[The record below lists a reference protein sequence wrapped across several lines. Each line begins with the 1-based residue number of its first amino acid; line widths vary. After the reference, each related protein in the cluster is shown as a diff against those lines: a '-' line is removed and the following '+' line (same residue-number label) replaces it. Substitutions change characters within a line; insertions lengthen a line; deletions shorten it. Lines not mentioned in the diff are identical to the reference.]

1 MSQQR
6 YAYLIGANGPEQMTL
21 RYAESDALRLAE
33 ALIGPFCQF
42 TEAKAVIA
50 ESRDAGLAG
59 LQELARRCD
68 PSDTLLVHF
77 SGHAIFDRRLYLLSN
92 TTDCDNLYVTAI
104 DIRTVKDIM
113 SDCRAQ
119 SKLLILDCCHAKG
132 AYEEAL
138 KGEEDIHEI
147 VRQTAQGSTLAILSA
162 CARKD
167 GTREFRELDGGSGFL
182 SWAIRTACRHNFA
195 EIPFDL
201 DHRHALSLSDLER
214 WIRKALDYVNATMNV
229 HPPLPIPYLLR
240 DQTVGHEILLT
251 PQLASERRPSPAKD
265 EENQRKYLEQVFR
278 SYSSVALPIGLSEG
292 LSLHAI
298 FQPLALR
305 SDPLTAEDLER
316 RQRRKLLGEHPQEG
330 GGAHHPERP
339 SVEQQG
345 NNLKEKRLTESIIAE
360 HGEDALSRSPQGR
373 VVILG
378 GPGTGKTTTLKYLV
392 SRRAY
397 QALEKT
403 QDPSTALLPIFLS
416 LADLAR
422 SGKTLQSYLV
432 DVVEGMKVEKSFA
445 AVLWT
450 AIERGKAF
458 VSLDSLDEVPPAQ
471 RSQMIAL
478 VNSLAADPGNV
489 WLVGSRFT
497 DYKSGQLKAGQFAA
511 WELLSMTP
519 ELRRELAEKLFPEL
533 RRLLLSEANGR
544 SSPSDFVNLLE
555 HHPQAAPWGDNPL
568 LFSLAAAVYVKTGG
582 LPLSRAVLYQQVIE
596 AVLTLKE
603 PDSVARKHLLRALT
617 GLALWLYEQKK
628 GRTFTLHELLTYL
641 EDIRDHSWE
650 EAERIAK
657 KITTSG
663 VLDIVARETYG
674 FRHQT
679 FQEYLAAAEL
689 AHMLM
694 GHDEKRRENA
704 LALAWRKRIYS
715 RWTEMLCLMVG
726 VLANEH
732 GKAGIRTARQWLQ
745 QLAGQY
751 TQPEGDPGNLGLA
764 LMLKSAREITL
775 LDGEPGQATAIR
787 ALERDM
793 ITLWLQDVL
802 ETAGSDHEA
811 REKRL
816 RDLTADIALLHPT
829 TVAWT
834 VEQLVQLLRDEK
846 PVVGWTAIE
855 TLGFLGDAVPLDPL
869 ITILFAGSW
878 SMKMAALRSLKALKR
893 LPPLEQCAELIND
906 DDWQLRQA
914 LIEAIGA
921 ARNPLF
927 GSFLVDAFADEHAE
941 VRTAAIHALGDLA
954 QDAPVA
960 LLLSVLRKAHPELNG
975 AAAASLGRLGRYAP
989 VGDLLDALHQR
1000 STCQQAATAL
1010 GILGE
1015 YAPISS
1021 LIEATRSPLAEVR
1034 ASAAMALGTLK
1045 HSLALMPLT
1054 FLLQDTDRAVRRA
1067 AIEAIEEIVE
1077 PVSTSGFLDISG
1089 YFRWHFRW
1097 RWMNHHRAIE
1107 AASVLPIEPLV
1118 AATKDADRVTRLA
1131 ALRISALFGEHAPLD
1146 PLLDALRDDD
1156 YHIRR
1161 EAIRAL
1167 GMVGPQVP
1175 VEIFVRALEDENWEV
1190 CEAATETLG
1199 ALGQRVPVDALLSI
1213 TDKKHSVN
1221 IAMAVL
1227 RACGMLGQYAPIEV
1241 VIEALNDDDHM
1252 SVHEATRA
1260 LAEIEQWIDAKKLLS
1275 ALEKNTKPLLLPA
1288 IQVLGALQDEASLD
1302 LLLSVLETGN
1312 GWHIR
1317 KAVIRALSHWGKRMP
1332 VKMLQEIFYHVEN
1345 LCGEITLSDGS
1356 TAFYMWAPSVCA
1368 SLLKAL
1374 VNLKED
1380 APLNVFAQALANENE
1395 VVRQTA
1401 VHAVGTL
1408 SAYLSDE
1415 VLFETLEDVLEDE
1428 SLDIHLRAVRILSKR
1443 GIKVSLKRLKA
1454 AASEQ
1459 DLSALCTL
1467 TIVEQHSLLRS
1478 VLGGKS
1484 LVEWLAA
1491 ALLEAKNDEKEMFV
1505 CLNIIDALGETE
1517 DANAIDPLINVLE
1530 ARGFS
1535 TDDYDGATEALGK
1548 LIEYIPIHWFLEKLK
1563 SADEWIIE
1571 KVLWILLSWN
1581 DDVPVPQEIK
1591 EQTPIE
1597 PLIVALHNQEEEKTR
1612 AGATAVL
1619 GMLGERA
1626 PVELFHTALGDTS
1639 EQVREAAVKA
1649 LRANYPEVLS
1659 SLQAEARAVLEQK
1672 QAPGE
1677 ILGSPLQSFI
1687 AGMIGEMGLA
1697 SSVYLQKLQE
1707 LLFWP
1712 HWQVQLQA
1720 IGSFRTLHR
1729 PIPDPAIQ
1737 QLLYLRQHS
1746 PARPVRQA
1754 ADDALA
1760 ELLTLESGIEED

>member
-6 YAYLIGANGPEQMTL
+6 YAYLMGANGPEQMAL

-33 ALIGPFCQF
+33 VLIGPFCQF

-50 ESRDAGLAG
+50 LSRDAGLAG
-59 LQELARRCD
+59 LQALARRCD

-77 SGHAIFDRRLYLLSN
+77 SGHAIFDRHLYLLSN

-104 DIRTVKDIM
+104 DIRTVKDIL
-113 SDCRAQ
+113 SDCLAH

-138 KGEEDIHEI
+138 KGEEDIHDI
-147 VRQTAQGSTLAILSA
+147 VRHTAQGSSLAILSA

-182 SWAIRTACRHNFA
+182 SWAVRAACRGDFA
-195 EIPFDL
+195 GIPFDL
-201 DHRHALSLSDLER
+201 DHQRTLSLSDLER
-214 WIRKALDYVNATMNV
+214 WIRKALDYINATMNI
-229 HPPLPIPYLLR
+229 HPPLPTPYMLR

-251 PQLASERRPSPAKD
+251 PPLDSEWRPSSVTE
-265 EENQRKYLEQVFR
+265 EENRRKYLEQVCR
-278 SYSSVALPIGLSEG
+278 TYSSVALPIGPTEG

-305 SDPLTAEDLER
+305 SDPVAAEDLER
-316 RQRRKLLGEHPQEG
+316 RQRRKLLGEQSQESG
-330 GGAHHPERP
+330 EARHLERP
-339 SVEQQG
+339 RIEQQG
-345 NNLKEKRLTESIIAE
+345 DFLGEKQATAPFFAE
-360 HGEDALSRSPQGR
+360 HGEDALGKSPQGR

-392 SRRAY
+392 SRRAS
-397 QALEKT
+397 QALEKM
-403 QDPSTALLPIFLS
+403 QGPSTALLPIFLS

-432 DVVEGMKVEKSFA
+432 DVVEGMKVDKSFA

-450 AIERGKAF
+450 AIERRQAF
-458 VSLDSLDEVPPAQ
+458 IALDSLDEVPPAQ

-478 VNSLAADPGNV
+478 VNSLAADLGNI

-497 DYKSGQLKAGQFAA
+497 DYKSGQLKAGQFAE

-533 RRLLLSEANGR
+533 RRLLLSQTDGR

-568 LFSLAAAVYVKTGG
+568 LFSLATAVYVKTGG

-694 GHDEKRRENA
+694 GHDEQKRGNA
-704 LALAWRKRIYS
+704 LTLAWRKRTYS
-715 RWTEMLCLMVG
+715 RWTELLCLMVG

-745 QLAGQY
+745 QLASQY
-751 TQPEGDPGNLGLA
+751 AQPEGDPGSLGLS

-775 LDGEPGQATAIR
+775 LDGEPGQATEIR

-802 ETAGSDHEA
+802 DTAGSDHEA

-816 RDLTADIALLHPT
+816 RELAADIALLHPA

-834 VEQLVQLLRDEK
+834 VEQLVQLLGDEK
-846 PVVGWTAIE
+846 PVVAWTAIE
-855 TLGFLGDAVPLDPL
+855 TLGFFGGAVPLAPL
-869 ITILFAGSW
+869 ITILFTGSW
-878 SMKMAALRSLKALKR
+878 SMRMAALRTLKALKR
-893 LPPLEQCAELIND
+893 LPSLEQCAELFND
-906 DDWQLRQA
+906 DDWELRQA

-921 ARNPLF
+921 VRNPLF
-927 GSFLVDAFADEHAE
+927 GSLLVDALADEREE
-941 VRTAAIHALGDLA
+941 VRNAAIHALGDLA
-954 QDAPVA
+954 QDAPVT
-960 LLLSVLRKAHPELNG
+960 LLLSVLRTASPELSG
-975 AAAASLGRLGRYAP
+975 AVAASLGRLGQYAP
-989 VGDLLDALHQR
+989 VGDLLDALHQV
-1000 STCQQAATAL
+1000 STCQQAAKAL
-1010 GILGE
+1010 GMLGA
-1015 YAPISS
+1015 YAPVSS
-1021 LIEATRSPLAEVR
+1021 LIEATRSSLAEVR

-1045 HSLALMPLT
+1045 NSLALLPLT
-1054 FLLQDTDRAVRRA
+1054 LLLQDANRAVRRA

-1097 RWMNHHRAIE
+1097 RWMNRHRAIE
-1107 AASVLPIEPLV
+1107 AASALPIEPIV
-1118 AATKDADRVTRLA
+1118 AATKDEDRVTRLA

-1146 PLLDALRDDD
+1146 SLLDALRDDD

-1167 GMVGPQVP
+1167 GMVGMRVP
-1175 VEIFVRALEDENWEV
+1175 VEVFVNALEDENWEV

-1199 ALGQRVPVDALLSI
+1199 ALGQRAPVDDLMSI
-1213 TDKKHSVN
+1213 TDKKRSVN
-1221 IAMAVL
+1221 IAIAVL
-1227 RACGMLGQYAPIEV
+1227 RACGMLGQYAPIKV

-1260 LAEIEQWIDAKKLLS
+1260 LAEIEPWIDAQKVLS

-1288 IQVLGALQDEASLD
+1288 IQVLGALQNEASLD
-1302 LLLSVLETGN
+1302 ALLSVLETEN
-1312 GWHIR
+1312 GWLIR
-1317 KAVIRALSHWGKRMP
+1317 KAVIQALSHWEKRMP
-1332 VKMLQEIFYHVEN
+1332 VELLREIFDHVEN

-1356 TAFYMWAPSVCA
+1356 TAYYMWAPSVCVEV
-1368 SLLKAL
+1368 LKAL
-1374 VNLKED
+1374 VKLKED
-1380 APLNVFAQALANENE
+1380 APLDVIAQAVTNKNE

-1401 VHAVGTL
+1401 VHAVGAL
-1408 SAYLSDE
+1408 SAYLSDV
-1415 VLFETLEDVLEDE
+1415 VLFETLEEALEDE
-1428 SLDIHLRAVRILSKR
+1428 SLELHLQALRILSKR

-1454 AASEQ
+1454 AASER
-1459 DLSALCTL
+1459 DLSALCAL
-1467 TIVEQHSLLRS
+1467 NSVGQHALLQS
-1478 VLGGKS
+1478 IIGGKS
-1484 LVEWLAA
+1484 LVEWLTA
-1491 ALLEAKNDEKEMFV
+1491 ALFDARENEKEPFD
-1505 CLNIIDALGETE
+1505 CLNIILALAETE
-1517 DANAIDPLINVLE
+1517 DAAAVNPLIAVLE
-1530 ARGFS
+1530 GRGF
-1535 TDDYDGATEALGK
+1535 TRDDYDGATEALGG
-1548 LIEYIPIHWFLEKLK
+1548 LLACIPIHWFVEKLK
-1563 SADEWIIE
+1563 SGDEWLIE
-1571 KVLWILLSWN
+1571 KALWVLHYWP
-1581 DDVPVPQEIK
+1581 DDTTVPQTMQ
-1591 EQTPIE
+1591 EQIPLE
-1597 PLIVALHNQEEEKTR
+1597 PLVTALYNQEEEKTR
-1612 AGATAVL
+1612 AGATTVL
-1619 GMLGERA
+1619 GMIGARA
-1626 PVELFHTALGDTS
+1626 PVELLLTALGDTS
-1639 EQVREAAVKA
+1639 VQVRESAIKA
-1649 LRANYPEVLS
+1649 LRESYPEVLS
-1659 SLQAEARAVLEQK
+1659 SFQAEARAVLDQQ
-1672 QAPGE
+1672 QAPGA
-1677 ILGSPLQSFI
+1677 ILGSPGQSFI
-1687 AGMIGEMGLA
+1687 AWMIGEMGLA
-1697 SSVYLQKLQE
+1697 SPPYLQKLQE

-1712 HWQVQLQA
+1712 HWQVQFQA
-1720 IGSFRTLHR
+1720 IRSFRTLHR
-1729 PIPDPAIQ
+1729 PIPDAAIQ

-1746 PARPVRQA
+1746 PARSVRQA

-1760 ELLTLESGIEED
+1760 ELLTLETGIEED